1 MVRNWLTEETVKQIV
16 IRNLDDSVLLGL
28 KKIAWMDGG
37 TPEETARRLLIEAV
51 RVRNIRPLDP
61 IRVNEPV
68 A

>member
-1 MVRNWLTEETVKQIV
+1 MKQIV

-51 RVRNIRPLDP
+51 RVRNIRPAV
-61 IRVNEPV
+61 RATEPV
-68 A
+68 G

>member
-1 MVRNWLTEETVKQIV
+1 MMRNWPTEETVKQIV

-28 KKIAWMDGG
+28 KKIAWVDGG

-51 RVRNIRPLDP
+51 RVRNIRPLHP
-61 IRVNEPV
+61 LRVNEPV